1 MCRDQLSPGESVS
14 LQKPMVDEI
23 GRFHKLPGPYW
34 CDVVDE
40 VNSPTMAGSDARVEL
55 MLLNPTNRLLE
66 ESRTIIKVL
75 SVLEP
80 SLRNPIGD
88 SFRTYGDKKKTIQTR
103 RTAML
108 KRLGQQRLSDRVAGS
123 LFESPAIR

>member
-1 MCRDQLSPGESVS
+1 MS

-23 GRFHKLPGPYW
+23 GRFHKLPGRTG
-34 CDVVDE
+34 VTLLM
-40 VNSPTMAGSDARVEL
+40 NSPTMAGSDARVEL
-55 MLLNPTNRLLE
+55 MLLNATNRLLE

-88 SFRTYGDKKKTIQTR
+88 SFRTYSDKKKTIQTR